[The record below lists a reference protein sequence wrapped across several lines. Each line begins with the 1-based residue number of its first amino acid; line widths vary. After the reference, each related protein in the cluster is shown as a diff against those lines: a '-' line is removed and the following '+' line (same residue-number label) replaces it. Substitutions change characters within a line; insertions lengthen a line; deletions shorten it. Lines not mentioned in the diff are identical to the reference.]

1 MTSRFL
7 SVAAVCMIGLSVC
20 TTASAFDL
28 IGAWASDPAS
38 CQKIFVKKG
47 GATVFAAN
55 SDVYGSG
62 FIVAGNQIRGR
73 FANCRITS
81 QKASGSEIHILAA
94 CATDIML
101 SNVQLSVKVT
111 DDNTIVRYFPGMDQM
126 EMQYSRCR

>member
-7 SVAAVCMIGLSVC
+7 SVAAICAIGLSVC

-28 IGAWASDPAS
+28 IGAWATDASS
-38 CQKIFVKKG
+38 CQKIFTKKG
-47 GATVFAAN
+47 GATVFKDK

-73 FANCRITS
+73 FVNCRITS
-81 QKASGSEIHILAA
+81 QKESGSVINILAA

-101 SNVQLSVKVT
+101 SNVQLSLKVT
-111 DDNTIVRYFPGMDQM
+111 DDNTIIRHFPGMDQL
-126 EMQYSRCR
+126 EIQYSRCP